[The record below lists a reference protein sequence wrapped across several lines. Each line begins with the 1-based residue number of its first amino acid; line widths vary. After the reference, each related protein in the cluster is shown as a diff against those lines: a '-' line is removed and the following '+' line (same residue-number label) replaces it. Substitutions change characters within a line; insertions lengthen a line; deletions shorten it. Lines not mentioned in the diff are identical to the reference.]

1 MKKGRY
7 IMLSICVVFF
17 ALTLGTFLGRNVTHM
32 HEIPGSA
39 QRIDEANVQHLDSSL
54 PDINLMSKAQLVSL
68 PGIGETLADR
78 IIAYREAN
86 GPFQTI
92 EDLQNVVG
100 IGEKKLDQIA
110 GLVGVGG

>member
-1 MKKGRY
+1 
-7 IMLSICVVFF
+7 
-17 ALTLGTFLGRNVTHM
+17 
-32 HEIPGSA
+32 
-39 QRIDEANVQHLDSSL
+39 
-54 PDINLMSKAQLVSL
+54 VSL